1 MNTPP
6 QQQQGGYV
14 KPMLLPDII
23 IGLLYA
29 VGIAY
34 VDSIPSKFLKAAD
47 SFLGRVAMFVV
58 ILGFAVS
65 GKWILG
71 LLATI
76 FALRLMRYDSTVGSV
91 EGFISTF
98 GGNYPS
104 SGNYQNEGF
113 LEQIVT
119 KVEKRDNDKWFVEE
133 VLDEKPTII
142 EEKIIET
149 QSV

>member
-1 MNTPP
+1 MNAPAP
-6 QQQQGGYV
+6 QQGGYV

-23 IGLLYA
+23 IGLLFA
-29 VGIAY
+29 VGITY
-34 VDSIPSKFLKAAD
+34 IESIPTKFLKAAD
-47 SFLGRVAMFVV
+47 SFLGRVAMFIV

-65 GKWILG
+65 NKWILG

-76 FALRLMRYDSTVGSV
+76 FALRLMRYDSTVGTV
-91 EGFISTF
+91 E
-98 GGNYPS
+98 P
-104 SGNYQNEGF
+104 F

-119 KVEKRDNDKWFVEE
+119 KVERKDNDKWFVEE

>member
-1 MNTPP
+1 MNAPP
-6 QQQQGGYV
+6 QQQQQGGYV

-29 VGIAY
+29 IGIAY

-76 FALRLMRYDSTVGSV
+76 FALRLMRYDSTVGIV
-91 EGFISTF
+91 E
-98 GGNYPS
+98 P
-104 SGNYQNEGF
+104 F

>member
-1 MNTPP
+1 MP
-6 QQQQGGYV
+6 QQGGYV

-23 IGLLYA
+23 IGLLFA
-29 VGIAY
+29 VGITY
-34 VDSIPSKFLKAAD
+34 IESIPAKFLKAAD
-47 SFLGRVAMFVV
+47 SFLGRVAMFIV

-65 GKWILG
+65 NKWILG

-76 FALRLMRYDSTVGSV
+76 FALRLMRYDSTVGTV
-91 EGFISTF
+91 E
-98 GGNYPS
+98 P
-104 SGNYQNEGF
+104 F

-119 KVEKRDNDKWFVEE
+119 NVERKDNHKWFVEE

>member
-1 MNTPP
+1 MNAPP
-6 QQQQGGYV
+6 QQQHGGYV

-29 VGIAY
+29 IGIAY

-76 FALRLMRYDSTVGSV
+76 FALRLMRYDSTVGIV
-91 EGFISTF
+91 E
-98 GGNYPS
+98 P
-104 SGNYQNEGF
+104 F